1 MGPALGERGRQ
12 MAWEVLKYTGSQSR
26 HCLGVK
32 LVSLVRLLF
41 LSAGREVRGCGVF
54 SSPITTTQ
62 YFKSVL
68 YVANRMVAS
77 DSGGREIDPD
87 VGWLVPKGLDKGEK
101 SQSGVLGFF
110 FKEEIL
116 ELCCS

>member
-1 MGPALGERGRQ
+1 MGPALGERDRR
-12 MAWEVLKYTGSQSR
+12 MAWEVLKDTGSQSR
-26 HCLGVK
+26 YCLGVK
-32 LVSLVRLLF
+32 LLSLVRLFLF

-54 SSPITTTQ
+54 SSPLTTTQ

-77 DSGGREIDPD
+77 DSGGCEIDPN

-101 SQSGVLGFF
+101 SQSGVFF
-110 FKEEIL
+110 
-116 ELCCS
+116 